1 MTEGNQTQAIFKLAI
16 PFFLAN
22 VVNLVVLFADRV
34 WIGVLGTT
42 YLAAVGMAH
51 AALVICVTTIM
62 SPGIGTLTGVAKSV
76 GANDADAVSGYVRN
90 GLFIGIL
97 TGVAFALG
105 AMFVPDLL
113 MSMMDQSGDNSS
125 AVVAAASGY
134 LTISLSGLLVQAP
147 LYVLTFA
154 LQGAGKAKAA
164 FRLQSIAPIINLI
177 LDPVLIFDRAAMP
190 IDWLPCAGLGLNGAA
205 LASVIGYG
213 VALIIALIYVPRVLG
228 ISLWSEGLS
237 GLKTKLI
244 QFILKVGVP
253 GTIEQLVRSAAIL
266 LLVRILSP
274 FGSAVLAAYTAS
286 IMVIMF
292 LIFPGLA
299 LGQATAALVGQN
311 LGAKKP
317 MRAYTTAL
325 TSIGV
330 YVLFMVVASLFI
342 FWQADQLIA
351 VFDRSPLVIEEGAL
365 ILRRYTFCFPLVA
378 FAIIVSKVFAGSGRT
393 LPPMLSSIIAHLV
406 IQIPLAWW
414 WSQTY
419 GQGGAYWAMVVAF
432 WIHGSLNIIFFV
444 WWRRDTL
451 RTHASMKKASDY

>member
-76 GANDADAVSGYVRN
+76 GANDAVAVSGYVRN

-105 AMFVPDLL
+105 AIFVPDLL

-125 AVVAAASGY
+125 AVVAAASSY
-134 LTISLSGLLVQAP
+134 LTISLAGLLVQAP
-147 LYVLTFA
+147 LYVLTFS
-154 LQGAGKAKAA
+154 LQGAGEAKAA

-177 LDPVLIFDRAAMP
+177 LDPILIFDVHSCPLTGYPASDLDSVARHSQVSLGTL
-190 IDWLPCAGLGLNGAA
+190 WLLSPGLRPKSPGYFSGPRI
-205 LASVIGYG
+205 IG
-213 VALIIALIYVPRVLG
+213 
-228 ISLWSEGLS
+228 
-237 GLKTKLI
+237 TKDKIL

-253 GTIEQLVRSAAIL
+253 GTIEQARPLSGNL

-274 FGSAVLAAYTAS
+274 FGSAVLAYTAS

-311 LGAKKP
+311 LGAGKP
-317 MRAYTTAL
+317 RRAYTTASQAL
-325 TSIGV
+325 V
-330 YVLFMVVASLFI
+330 FMCCLWSSLPSLF
-342 FWQADQLIA
+342 
-351 VFDRSPLVIEEGAL
+351 
-365 ILRRYTFCFPLVA
+365 
-378 FAIIVSKVFAGSGRT
+378 
-393 LPPMLSSIIAHLV
+393 
-406 IQIPLAWW
+406 LA
-414 WSQTY
+414 S
-419 GQGGAYWAMVVAF
+419 
-432 WIHGSLNIIFFV
+432 
-444 WWRRDTL
+444 
-451 RTHASMKKASDY
+451 

>member
-1 MTEGNQTQAIFKLAI
+1 M
-16 PFFLAN
+16 
-22 VVNLVVLFADRV
+22 
-34 WIGVLGTT
+34 LGTT

-76 GANDADAVSGYVRN
+76 GANDAVAVSGYVRN

-105 AMFVPDLL
+105 AIFVPDLL

-125 AVVAAASGY
+125 AVVAAASSY
-134 LTISLSGLLVQAP
+134 LTISLAGLLVQAP
-147 LYVLTFA
+147 LYVLTFS
-154 LQGAGKAKAA
+154 LQGAGEAKAA

-177 LDPVLIFDRAAMP
+177 LDPILIFDSSFMP
-190 IDWLPCAGLGLNGAA
+190 FDWVPCVGLGLNGAA
-205 LASVIGYG
+205 LASVIGYA
-213 VALIIALIYVPRVLG
+213 VALLVALVYVPKVLG

-237 GLKTKLI
+237 GLKTKIL

-311 LGAKKP
+311 LGAGKP
-317 MRAYTTAL
+317 RRAYTTAL

-330 YVLFMVVASLFI
+330 YVLFMVIASLFI

-365 ILRRYTFCFPLVA
+365 ILKRYTFCFPLVA

-393 LPPMLSSIIAHLV
+393 LPPMLSSIIAHLI

-414 WSQTY
+414 WSQMY

-444 WWRRDTL
+444 WWRRDAL
-451 RTHASMKKASDY
+451 KMHASKT